1 MKFELGNEPPQKLQK
16 LAKRFSVI
24 SNICNKISI
33 FEKIQINSKTLL
45 YSSLFNL
52 VLFLVPSD
60 SQKTKKNTLSIPKY
74 SNQ

>member
-45 YSSLFNL
+45 YPSLFNL
-52 VLFLVPSD
+52 LLFFSSFGQSENEKEYTL
-60 SQKTKKNTLSIPKY
+60 NT
-74 SNQ
+74 